1 MSKSNIYDKSL
12 LYSFLRWAWTDGPIR
27 RSFRKYE
34 VHGTENI
41 PRDGAVILTPNHC
54 NTLMDALVVLRSYRG
69 MCVFGG
75 RADIFRKPFIAR
87 LLYFIRMVP
96 IFRQRD
102 GLRNVLQNTK
112 TQDVIVD
119 TLEHNVRFC
128 IFPEGKHR
136 TMHSL
141 QKIGKGALRIALA
154 ANERFGKDK
163 PVYIVPVGLEY
174 GDYFRYRSTA
184 LVNFGKAINVTGFIE
199 EGSFENEAQA
209 TEALKRD
216 LEKRMA
222 DLITY
227 LPDDEGYEDKW
238 ALTKMSAIYKSRKG
252 YGDYGTSLYAS
263 MQKNRAIVGN
273 MERLSDEAPD
283 KMKDILES
291 VRAFEAK
298 RKGKGISIYSFRKM
312 NPKWNAVSKGAAAL
326 LGLPYFIFSAITAL
340 PMWAIA
346 LKIRSGVKDPAFK
359 NTVSF
364 GVKLALGPILLLI
377 YAILAFCLAPWW
389 LAAGLLLL
397 FIPSYYYFHDYIEG
411 CRRWISD
418 IRLLKNKRLYK
429 EYKSIMKKLPSD
441 WILAQKCQGK

>member
-27 RSFRKYE
+27 RSFRKCE

-41 PRDGAVILTPNHC
+41 PKDGAVILTPNHC

-141 QKIGKGALRIALA
+141 QKIGKGALRIAIA
-154 ANERFGKDK
+154 ANEKFGKDK

-174 GDYFRYRSTA
+174 GDYFRYRSTS
-184 LVNFGKAINVTGFIE
+184 LVNFGKALNVTGFIK
-199 EGSFENEAQA
+199 EGCFETEAQA
-209 TEALKRD
+209 TEALKRE

-227 LPDDEGYEDKW
+227 LPDDEDYEAKW
-238 ALTKMSAIYKSRKG
+238 ALVKMCAIYKERSG
-252 YGDYGTSLYAS
+252 YGDPGTCLYDS
-263 MQKNRAIVGN
+263 MLKNREIAGKI
-273 MERLSDEAPD
+273 EALIAD
-283 KMKDILES
+283 KPEKAAEILERAS
-291 VRAFEAK
+291 AFEKK
-298 RKGKGISIYSFRKM
+298 RKKAGISIYSFRKM
-312 NPKWNAVSKGAAAL
+312 KPVRNMVGKGLMAV
-326 LGLPYFIFSAITAL
+326 LGLPYFIFSAIVSL
-340 PMWAIA
+340 PMWAPEM
-346 LKIRSGVKDPAFK
+346 KIRSGVKDPAFR

-364 GVKLALGPILLLI
+364 GIRLGLKLLI
-377 YAILAFCLAPWW
+377 TPLYAVLAFCFAPWW
-389 LAAGLLLL
+389 LALILLALY
-397 FIPSYYYFHDYIEG
+397 IPSYYDFHDYIES
-411 CRRWISD
+411 CRRWFSD
-418 IRLLKNKRLYK
+418 IRLLKNKKLYK
-429 EYKSIMKKLPSD
+429 EFKSIVKD
-441 WILAQKCQGK
+441 FLA